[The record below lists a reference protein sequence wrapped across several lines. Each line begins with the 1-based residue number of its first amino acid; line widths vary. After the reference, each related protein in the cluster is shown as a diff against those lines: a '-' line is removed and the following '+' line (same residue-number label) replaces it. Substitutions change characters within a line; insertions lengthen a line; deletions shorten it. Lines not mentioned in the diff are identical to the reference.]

1 MMEQAKAMT
10 VEDVLVD
17 VMGELERLRPSMA
30 DYETVVIPV
39 ANAMRGIRLV
49 LDTFAREKAKLAA
62 KQNGGE
68 ADDHGGGSDREIPA
82 GAE

>member
-1 MMEQAKAMT
+1 MKEQAKQVT

-17 VMGELERLRPSMA
+17 VLSELERLRPSMA

-49 LDTFAREKAKLAA
+49 LDTFAREKAKLAEA

-68 ADDHGGGSDREIPA
+68 AERRRGG
-82 GAE
+82 

>member
-1 MMEQAKAMT
+1 MKEQAKAMT

-17 VMGELERLRPSMA
+17 VLGELERLRPSMA

-49 LDTFAREKAKLAA
+49 LDTFAKEKAKLAE
-62 KQNGGE
+62 KKNGGE